1 MWLEGH
7 VWKPGPA
14 YPATVAALP
23 PVWWFRISIL
33 MDVALQ
39 ATGVFFL
46 LLLTLD
52 AGGVQAMG
60 GGAEARGN

>member
-1 MWLEGH
+1 
-7 VWKPGPA
+7 
-14 YPATVAALP
+14 
-23 PVWWFRISIL
+23 

-46 LLLTLD
+46 LLLTSD

>member
-1 MWLEGH
+1 
-7 VWKPGPA
+7 
-14 YPATVAALP
+14 
-23 PVWWFRISIL
+23 

>member
-1 MWLEGH
+1 
-7 VWKPGPA
+7 
-14 YPATVAALP
+14 
-23 PVWWFRISIL
+23 

-39 ATGVFFL
+39 ATGAFFL

>member
-14 YPATVAALP
+14 YPATVAAWPL
-23 PVWWFRISIL
+23 VWWFRISIL
-33 MDVALQ
+33 RE
-39 ATGVFFL
+39 GVFFL

>member
-1 MWLEGH
+1 MEAGAS
-7 VWKPGPA
+7 VFGCSGGFG
-14 YPATVAALP
+14 AAWR
-23 PVWWFRISIL
+23 VRIRIL
-33 MDVALQ
+33 MDVAMQ
-39 ATGVFFL
+39 ATGAFFL